1 MFGVSETDFP
11 PPAGPSGRS
20 LFERL
25 EQAGESAVPLLD
37 ELGDVVQSIKRHL
50 VRLLNAHPGASPSA
64 PELGLLDFN
73 DATLGTLDLGIRV
86 RNAIRQCIERF
97 EPRVNR
103 VNVLALPQGADPPQ
117 LRFQV
122 TVHLRVAAADDKATI
137 DLLLDDKR
145 YYRVI

>member
-1 MFGVSETDFP
+1 MINVSEADY
-11 PPAGPSGRS
+11 PAHVVPAGRS

-25 EQAGESAVPLLD
+25 DQAGESTVPLLD

-73 DATLGTLDLGIRV
+73 DATLGTVDLGIRV

-103 VNVLALPQGADPPQ
+103 VNVLALPQGANPLQ

-122 TVHLRVAAADDKATI
+122 TVHLRVAAVDDKATI

-145 YYRVI
+145 YYQVI

>member
-1 MFGVSETDFP
+1 MFGVSEADFP
-11 PPAGPSGRS
+11 APAVPSGRS

-25 EQAGESAVPLLD
+25 DQAGESIVPPSGELD
-37 ELGDVVQSIKRHL
+37 DVVQSIKRHL
-50 VRLLNAHPGASPSA
+50 VRLLNAHPGASLSA

-73 DATLGTLDLGIRV
+73 DATLGTLDLGILV
-86 RNAIRQCIERF
+86 RNTIRQCIERF
-97 EPRVNR
+97 EPRVDR
-103 VNVLALPQGADPPQ
+103 VSVMALPQGADPLQ

-122 TVHLRVAAADDKATI
+122 TVHLRVAAVDDKATI

>member
-1 MFGVSETDFP
+1 MFRNTASDGVQTM
-11 PPAGPSGRS
+11 AGS

-25 EQAGESAVPLLD
+25 EQAAEPTGQGMGQVTH
-37 ELGDVVQSIKRHL
+37 VVESIKRHL
-50 VRLLNAHPGASPSA
+50 VRLLNAHPGNSASA

-73 DATLGTLDLGIRV
+73 DATLGTQDLNIRI
-86 RNAIRQCIERF
+86 RSAIRHCIERY

-103 VNVLALPQGADPPQ
+103 VDVVALPQGPDPLQ

-122 TVHLRVAAADDKATI
+122 TVDLRVGSVDEKTTI

-145 YYRVI
+145 YYRVV

>member
-1 MFGVSETDFP
+1 
-11 PPAGPSGRS
+11 
-20 LFERL
+20 L
-25 EQAGESAVPLLD
+25 EQAGESALPLLD

-50 VRLLNAHPGASPSA
+50 VRLLNAHPGASLSA

-97 EPRVNR
+97 EPRVNL
-103 VNVLALPQGADPPQ
+103 VNVLALPQGANSLQ

-122 TVHLRVAAADDKATI
+122 TVHLRVAAVDDKATI
-137 DLLLDDKR
+137 DLLLDDNC